1 MAPAAPS
8 VAAPTP
14 SPPSQRRRFDPG
26 NLAIYVILIAGA
38 CITVIPLLWTI
49 STSLKTAAQLND
61 VPPTWIPNPV
71 QWSNYTEAFQLLP
84 FGRYFLNTLVLVT
97 AAEIGALIT
106 CSFVAYG
113 FARLEFPGRE
123 PLFML
128 LISTMLM
135 PYIVR
140 LVPLFVFY
148 GEIGWLGT
156 FLPLAIPDLLGRNAF
171 FIFLLRQFFRGIP
184 NDISDAARLDGA
196 NDFRI
201 WWTIVLPLAKPVLAT
216 IAIFAFQNTWDDFL
230 GPLVYMGSNP
240 DMRTLAVGLYQLKNT
255 PGGPNLTAYMMAMS
269 VVMMIPILVIF
280 ALGQRYLI
288 QGVTMSGLK
297 G

>member
-1 MAPAAPS
+1 MHSKRFNPGMVVVYLLLLAG
-8 VAAPTP
+8 VA
-14 SPPSQRRRFDPG
+14 
-26 NLAIYVILIAGA
+26 
-38 CITVIPLLWTI
+38 ITITPLLWTL
-49 STSLKTAAQLND
+49 STSLKTVRQLSAW
-61 VPPTWIPNPV
+61 PPEWIPNPV
-71 QWSNYTEAFQLLP
+71 AWSNYSEALTMLP
-84 FGRYFLNTLVLVT
+84 FERYFLNTMVLVV

-113 FARLEFPGRE
+113 FARLDFPGRE
-123 PLFML
+123 PLFLL

-156 FLPLAIPDLLGRNAF
+156 YLPLAVPDLLGRNAF
-171 FIFLLRQFFRGIP
+171 YIFLLRQFFRGIP
-184 NDISDAARLDGA
+184 DDLSDAARIDGA

-201 WWTIVLPLAKPVLAT
+201 WWSVVLPLSKPVLAT
-216 IAIFAFQNTWDDFL
+216 VAIFAFQSTWDDFL
-230 GPLVYMGSNP
+230 GPLIYMGQNP
-240 DMRTLAVGLYQLKNT
+240 DMRTLAVGLYQFRNS
-255 PGGPNLTAYMMAMS
+255 PGGENLMPYLMAVS
-269 VVMMIPILVIF
+269 TVMMLPILFIF
-280 ALGQRYLI
+280 GFGQRYLV

>member
-1 MAPAAPS
+1 MAMHS
-8 VAAPTP
+8 K
-14 SPPSQRRRFDPG
+14 RFNPG
-26 NLAIYVILIAGA
+26 MAVIYVVLITGVAVT
-38 CITVIPLLWTI
+38 ITPLIWTL
-49 STSLKTAAQLND
+49 STSLKSARQLSEW
-61 VPPTWIPNPV
+61 PPQWIPSPV
-71 QWSNYTEAFQLLP
+71 AWSNYREALTILP
-84 FGRYFLNTLVLVT
+84 FERYFLNTMVLVA

-113 FARLEFPGRE
+113 FARLDFPGRE
-123 PLFML
+123 PLFLL

-156 FLPLAIPDLLGRNAF
+156 YLPLAVPDLLGRNAF
-171 FIFLLRQFFRGIP
+171 YIFLLRQFFRGIP
-184 NDISDAARLDGA
+184 DDLSDAARIDGA

-201 WWTIVLPLAKPVLAT
+201 WWSIVMPLSKPVLAT
-216 IAIFAFQNTWDDFL
+216 VGIFAFQSTWDDFL
-230 GPLVYMGSNP
+230 GPLIYMGQNP
-240 DMRTLAVGLYQLKNT
+240 NMRTLAVGLYQFRNS
-255 PGGPNLTAYMMAMS
+255 PGGENLMPYLMAVS
-269 VVMMIPILVIF
+269 IVMILPILLIF
-280 ALGQRYLI
+280 AFGQRYLV

>member
-1 MAPAAPS
+1 MHSKRFNPGMVVVYLLLLAG
-8 VAAPTP
+8 VAVT
-14 SPPSQRRRFDPG
+14 
-26 NLAIYVILIAGA
+26 
-38 CITVIPLLWTI
+38 ITPLLWTL
-49 STSLKTAAQLND
+49 STSLKTVRQLSAW
-61 VPPTWIPNPV
+61 PPEWIPNPV
-71 QWSNYTEAFQLLP
+71 AWSNYSEALTMLP
-84 FGRYFLNTLVLVT
+84 FERYLLNTMVLVV

-113 FARLEFPGRE
+113 FARLDFPGRE
-123 PLFML
+123 PLFLL

-156 FLPLAIPDLLGRNAF
+156 YLPLAVPDLLGRNAF
-171 FIFLLRQFFRGIP
+171 YIFLLRQFFRGIP
-184 NDISDAARLDGA
+184 DDLSDAARIDGA

-201 WWTIVLPLAKPVLAT
+201 WWSVVLPLSKPVLAT
-216 IAIFAFQNTWDDFL
+216 VAIFAFQSTWDDFL
-230 GPLVYMGSNP
+230 GPLIYMGQNP
-240 DMRTLAVGLYQLKNT
+240 DMRTLAVGLYQFRNS
-255 PGGPNLTAYMMAMS
+255 PGGENLMPYLMAVS
-269 VVMMIPILVIF
+269 TVMMLPILFIF
-280 ALGQRYLI
+280 GFGQRYLV

>member
-1 MAPAAPS
+1 MHA
-8 VAAPTP
+8 
-14 SPPSQRRRFDPG
+14 RRFNPG
-26 NLAIYVILIAGA
+26 MALVYVILLAGVA
-38 CITVIPLLWTI
+38 VTVTPLLWTL
-49 STSLKTAAQLND
+49 STSLKTVRQLSAW
-61 VPPTWIPNPV
+61 PPEWIPSPV
-71 QWSNYTEAFQLLP
+71 AWSNYSEALTMLP
-84 FGRYFLNTLVLVT
+84 FDRYFLNTMVLVV
-97 AAEIGALIT
+97 AAELGALIT

-123 PLFML
+123 ALFLL

-156 FLPLAIPDLLGRNAF
+156 FLPLAVPDLLGRNAF
-171 FIFLLRQFFRGIP
+171 YIFLLRQFFRGIP
-184 NDISDAARLDGA
+184 DDLSDAARIDGA

-201 WWTIVLPLAKPVLAT
+201 WWSLVLPLSKPVLAT
-216 IAIFAFQNTWDDFL
+216 VAIFAFQGTWDDFL
-230 GPLVYMGSNP
+230 GPLIYMGQNP
-240 DMRTLAVGLYQLKNT
+240 DMRTLAVGLYQFRNA
-255 PGGPNLTAYMMAMS
+255 PGGENLMPYLMAVS
-269 VVMMIPILVIF
+269 VVMIIPILIIF
-280 ALGQRYLI
+280 AVGQRYLV

>member
-1 MAPAAPS
+1 MHSKRFNPGMVVVYLLLLAG
-8 VAAPTP
+8 VAVT
-14 SPPSQRRRFDPG
+14 
-26 NLAIYVILIAGA
+26 
-38 CITVIPLLWTI
+38 ITPLLWTV
-49 STSLKTAAQLND
+49 STSLKTVRQLGAW
-61 VPPTWIPNPV
+61 PPEWVPNPV
-71 QWSNYTEAFQLLP
+71 AWSNYSEALTMLP
-84 FGRYFLNTLVLVT
+84 FGRYFLNTMVLVA

-113 FARLEFPGRE
+113 FARLDFPGRE
-123 PLFML
+123 PLFLL

-156 FLPLAIPDLLGRNAF
+156 YLPLAVPDLLGRNAF
-171 FIFLLRQFFRGIP
+171 YIFLLRQFFRGIP
-184 NDISDAARLDGA
+184 DDLSDAARIDGA

-201 WWTIVLPLAKPVLAT
+201 WWSVVLPLSKPVLAT
-216 IAIFAFQNTWDDFL
+216 VAIFAFQSTWDDFL
-230 GPLVYMGSNP
+230 GPLIYMGQNP
-240 DMRTLAVGLYQLKNT
+240 DMRTLAVGLYQFRNS
-255 PGGPNLTAYMMAMS
+255 PGGENLMPYLMAVS
-269 VVMMIPILVIF
+269 TVMMLPILFIF
-280 ALGQRYLI
+280 GFGQRYLV